1 MRFGYLHTGQL
12 RKRQSSY
19 AILPRREVR
28 IAPVHDDTICCTA
41 VISSNVPPGITPLH
55 LSLEGCCGPSLNY
68 WTWRNVCFHTWTW
81 KWSPSLGHGV
91 DILWRSSPIG
101 ILLHVERYVLTLCT
115 VENVTH
121 IHWFYYETS
130 LILSNTKL
138 YQQEVMV

>member
-1 MRFGYLHTGQL
+1 MQFGYLHTGQL

-101 ILLHVERYVLTLCT
+101 ILLHVELYVFDAMYCRKC
-115 VENVTH
+115 NP
-121 IHWFYYETS
+121 YS
-130 LILSNTKL
+130 LILLWNKFDL
-138 YQQEVMV
+138 IKY